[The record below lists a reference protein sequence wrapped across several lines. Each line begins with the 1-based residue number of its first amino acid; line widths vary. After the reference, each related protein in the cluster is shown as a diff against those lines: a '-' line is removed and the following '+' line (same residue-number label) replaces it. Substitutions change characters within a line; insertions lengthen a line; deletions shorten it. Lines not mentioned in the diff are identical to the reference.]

1 MSNSD
6 NMDLDLEDEFAEDAG
21 VEKTSFKEM
30 WENNPF
36 LKIGAFALGAIVL
49 GMVYMF
55 VIVDR
60 DKTADGDDSIIRMA
74 PGAAGTVGEEVTE
87 AYREA
92 VEEENVRRAEVARRI
107 GDSAMPTPIGQP
119 QGQLEVGRVD
129 DDDMSQI
136 DPLQEWRRSAEAR
149 RFEIS
154 FGDDPRDL
162 APAPMPEITPMVE
175 PIRPQTEVVMDPE
188 MVSRLSE
195 QMRMIIASK
204 APESASFQRFINIPS
219 EYSELREKRE
229 KQKAEEEAMIRNL
242 GGATSA
248 AGSGV
253 AAQGGR
259 DDFYYDDEDI
269 VLVSGGQVVYAQL
282 LNELNS
288 DIPTPVLAH
297 ILSGPLRGG
306 RAIGA
311 FTVADEYLVI
321 TFDRVIKDT
330 ISYPIDAIALDP
342 DTTLGGMASSVDHH
356 YFRRIILPAASRFI
370 SGYSEGV
377 TQTQQTV
384 VSDGG
389 TAVASQDELD
399 TKQEIFMGVKEAA
412 DGLTQIIDQNA
423 MRPITVKLSRGT
435 PMGLLFME
443 NVRESDGQ

>member
-6 NMDLDLEDEFAEDAG
+6 NMDIDLEDEFSEDVG
-21 VEKTSFKEM
+21 SEKVSLKEM
-30 WENNPF
+30 WDSNPF
-36 LKIGAFALGAIVL
+36 LKIGAVVFGAIVL

-55 VIVDR
+55 VMG
-60 DKTADGDDSIIRMA
+60 GDDTEQEADSIIRMA
-74 PGAAGTVGEEVTE
+74 PGAAGAVGEEVSE

-92 VEEENVRRAEVARRI
+92 VEEENIRRAEVARRI
-107 GDSAMPTPIGQP
+107 GQSAMPTPVGQP
-119 QGQLEVGRVD
+119 HGQLEVGRVD
-129 DDDMSQI
+129 EEELSGV

-162 APAPMPEITPMVE
+162 APAPMPEITPIVE
-175 PIRPQTEVVMDPE
+175 PIRPQTEIVQDPE
-188 MVSRLSE
+188 MISRLAD
-195 QMRMIIASK
+195 QMRMIIATK
-204 APESASFQRFINIPS
+204 APESASFQSFIKIPS
-219 EYSELREKRE
+219 EYVELREERA
-229 KQKAEEEAMIRNL
+229 KQKAEEDAMIRSF
-242 GGATSA
+242 GGATSS
-248 AGSGV
+248 AG
-253 AAQGGR
+253 GGSSAR
-259 DDFYYDDEDI
+259 GGGDDFYYDDEDI

-288 DIPTPVLAH
+288 DVPTPVLAH

-389 TAVASQDELD
+389 GGAVASQEELD
-399 TKQEIFMGVKEAA
+399 TKQEIFMGIREAA